1 MNEKDQALEQVKQV
15 FEDGVATINGRDYCF
30 LKMRHEQR
38 LKVFAFYS
46 SIASQLQ
53 TGSFEFLDSDKF
65 RDVSKVIFNSITYD
79 GCLLSKLPEH
89 WEEFG
94 EDYVTLVATALGVI
108 SYPFFRGQITSSQ
121 SQSGESLNDTLRKP
135 M

>member
-1 MNEKDQALEQVKQV
+1 MTEKDQALEQVRQV

-38 LKVFAFYS
+38 IKVFAFYS
-46 SIASQLQ
+46 SISSSLQ
-53 TGSFEFLDSDKF
+53 EGSFEFLDSEKF
-65 RDVSKVIFNSITYD
+65 REVSKVIFNSITYN
-79 GCLLSKLPEH
+79 GSLISKLPDH

-108 SYPFFRGQITSSQ
+108 SYPFFRGQITSSR
-121 SQSGESLNDTLRKP
+121 SQNAENVSDTLRKP

>member
-15 FEDGVATINGRDYCF
+15 FEDGVATINGRDYFF

-46 SIASQLQ
+46 SIANQLQ
-53 TGSFEFLDSDKF
+53 AGSFEFLDSDKF

-89 WEEFG
+89 WEEYG

-121 SQSGESLNDTLRKP
+121 SQNGESLSDTLRKP